1 MAQDNVSEILSS
13 EARQDLSDLQ
23 SGLQNATNE
32 LEKFAK
38 VAKGITIDFKGA
50 KDFATL
56 IELQN
61 KVAAATDKMEKAQR
75 NFADE
80 IDRAQVR
87 EEAAVNKMLAAQ
99 VKRAQREEELLNK
112 MIAAEEKAS
121 ARAIAAQERKAKK
134 EEEILNR
141 MIAAEEKAAAQKQKL
156 ENQSAVASQKAAAE
170 AEKRA
175 AREETALRQ
184 LNNEYETLKKSYNTA
199 AAAAKELG
207 IAAEISAQKLGRDSA
222 ETKNLSAQYVAATAS
237 AKKMYDSLLK
247 VEMAVGQGQR
257 AVGQYNQ
264 AAFAMQQIL
273 REGPAFANSFG
284 TGIMAISNNIPI
296 LVDEIKRMKIA
307 NDELRASGAATIPI
321 WKTLLGSIF
330 SPMGL
335 MSVALTGLT
344 FLATKVD
351 IFSEKTDKAKQSA
364 DAFAESMKNVAR
376 STGEEADKQMR
387 NAEVLS
393 KIVGDETKS
402 NQVRVAAFKELQDM
416 YPQYLAD
423 LKAEDMLKGNA
434 YEKLQLINKEIEAR
448 ARLQATE
455 EVGIALRRR
464 ESELLAEAYNAET
477 LEDQYKARTAL
488 QKIGEEIKN
497 NNKLF
502 EEQRQEVL
510 YFPTAK
516 DKEKKTKPTKSSG
529 MVSPTNEAIQSA
541 YDASIQE
548 LTITKDKNKLIA
560 DDEKRSLEERLQ
572 AYNVYNAVVLAILQ
586 QQKNKEINNEALKY
600 QEIQAEKKGKSGQ
613 ELKNLIDQEQ
623 AVITRIST
631 IRKKADADT
640 IATTEKAKKDQLAI
654 IYGSNEQW
662 IKSEEF
668 RNEKLKELQIGL
680 FLQDAELLKRQLAAK
695 EITQR
700 QYNDKMKQLRK
711 TEGVMLLDDDIA
723 LYEKILAND
732 QITAERRLDIQRKL
746 NNALKAK
753 SQMSEGQPMRKSGR
767 LTDGLAQAMGMTG
780 EAEMQEFYDRS
791 IALANQ
797 AADAIIDAKRRQ
809 YEAEMGMLDRQKE
822 AIDANYQLQY
832 DYINATTKDETEKAN
847 KIAQLQ
853 AQKQAQDAE
862 IDGKKREVAKRM
874 AAAEKTAAIASIIQS
889 TAVAIAGALKYG
901 PAAPPIIALIAAAGA
916 VQLASAASA
925 PIPAYAKGTDSHKGG
940 LFFAGDGGEP
950 EYIKAPNK
958 AGYWSASSTTLYNE
972 PKGTTVTP
980 MSKFVDVVGG
990 YKIGGL
996 QKESERK
1003 LFEYLGDKFAEHLW
1017 QHGENLSHVIMSAQ
1031 PKQQKQDLSEAVIKL
1046 QRLGR

>member
-13 EARQDLSDLQ
+13 DAERQLGDLQ
-23 SGLQNATNE
+23 AGLQNAADQ
-32 LEKFAK
+32 LERIGKL
-38 VAKGITIDFKGA
+38 AKGITIDFKGV

-56 IELQN
+56 TELQD
-61 KVAAATDKMEKAQR
+61 KVTAATKKMEKAQR
-75 NFADE
+75 DFADE

-87 EEAAVNKMLAAQ
+87 EEAAVAKFVQ
-99 VKRAQREEELLNK
+99 QEEKRA
-112 MIAAEEKAS
+112 A
-121 ARAIAAQERKAKK
+121 AIAK
-134 EEEILNR
+134 
-141 MIAAEEKAAAQKQKL
+141 
-156 ENQSAVASQKAAAE
+156 SAAE
-170 AEKRA
+170 AEKA
-175 AREETALRQ
+175 AKREAQAIGKLTNDYEILKKAYIDQANYAKQ
-184 LNNEYETLKKSYNTA
+184 LGVTLGTNNEQFKQA
-199 AAAAKELG
+199 AA
-207 IAAEISAQKLGRDSA
+207 SAM
-222 ETKNLSAQYVAATAS
+222 V
-237 AKKMYDSLLK
+237 MYDKLLK
-247 VEMAVGQGQR
+247 VEKAVGQAQR
-257 AVGQYNQ
+257 QVGQYNQ

-273 REGPAFANSFG
+273 RETPSIANGFS
-284 TGIMAISNNIPI
+284 TWVMAISNNLPI
-296 LVDEIKRMKIA
+296 LTDEIKRARAANEELAASGAKTIPVWKQLLGAFKDPATWITMVVSAIA
-307 NDELRASGAATIPI
+307 ILAVKTDLFKSTADKAAEATKKLNDEL
-321 WKTLLGSIF
+321 
-330 SPMGL
+330 
-335 MSVALTGLT
+335 
-344 FLATKVD
+344 
-351 IFSEKTDKAKQSA
+351 
-364 DAFAESMKNVAR
+364 
-376 STGEEADKQMR
+376 KQMDAQAQKTAA
-387 NAEVLS
+387 AEQSRLEILVATAKNTALAM
-393 KIVGDETKS
+393 D
-402 NQVRVAAFKELQDM
+402 VRMGAVKQMQDM
-416 YPQYLAD
+416 YPDYLGNLDKERILTGQITTELED
-423 LKAEDMLKGNA
+423 LNRAIAARAMMTAVGDKMTKEYERIIKSEAEIANIQAKSMPGVGGATPATFLYGGKSIQELKGEIRDAEDMIKQ
-434 YEKLQLINKEIEAR
+434 YEKLVDKYAG
-448 ARLQATE
+448 AA
-455 EVGIALRRR
+455 GK
-464 ESELLAEAYNAET
+464 LL
-477 LEDQYKARTAL
+477 K
-488 QKIGEEIKN
+488 
-497 NNKLF
+497 
-502 EEQRQEVL
+502 
-510 YFPTAK
+510 PP
-516 DKEKKTKPTKSSG
+516 PTKTSVKG
-529 MVSPTNEAIQSA
+529 GAGVTGAGNEAIQAA

-548 LTITKDKNKLIA
+548 LTITRDKNKLIA

-572 AYNVYNAVVLAILQ
+572 AYNVYNAAVLAILQ

-613 ELKNLIDQEQ
+613 ELKNLIDQED
-623 AVITRIST
+623 AVITRINT
-631 IRKKADADT
+631 LRKKSAADT
-640 IATTEKAKKDQLAI
+640 LATTEKAKKDQLAI

-680 FLQDAELLKRQLAAK
+680 FLQDSELLKRQLQNK

-700 QYNDKMKQLRK
+700 EYNDKMKQLRR

-767 LTDGLAQAMGMTG
+767 LTDALAMSLGVTD
-780 EAEMQEFYDRS
+780 EAAMQEFYDRS

-797 AADAIIDAKRRQ
+797 ATDAIIDAKRRQ
-809 YEAEMGMLDRQKE
+809 YDAEMGMLDRQKE
-822 AIDANYQLQY
+822 AIDANYQLQF
-832 DYINATTKDETEKAN
+832 DYINATTKDEAEKAN

-874 AAAEKTAAIASIIQS
+874 ATAEKTAAIASITQS
-889 TAVAIAGALKYG
+889 IAVAIASALKYG

-916 VQLASAASA
+916 VQLAAAASA
-925 PIPAYAKGTDSHKGG
+925 PIPAYAKGTDHHKGG

-958 AGYWSASSTTLYNE
+958 AGYWSAASTTLYSE

-1031 PKQQKQDLSEAVIKL
+1031 PKQQKQDLTEAVTKL